1 MYPQDLRY
9 SKEHEWIRVE
19 GAHGTVGI
27 TDHAQHELGD
37 VVYIE
42 LPKAG
47 TRLAAG
53 QSFGSVES
61 VKAVSEIFSPA
72 AGEVLEINDKVKDQP
87 EIINAEPYG
96 AGWILKLKLD
106 NPAERSGLMSAAEY
120 AALTAQH

>member
-1 MYPQDLRY
+1 MNPENLFYTKD
-9 SKEHEWIRVE
+9 HEWLLIE
-19 GAHGTVGI
+19 GQTGTVGI

-72 AGEVLEINDKVKDQP
+72 AGEVLEVNGKLKDQP